1 MTQLKNNSYYKNL
14 SANEHFK
21 GIIDK
26 IPDDFNSIKV
36 SVQTDKAGTLTLYHS
51 IDGISWSS
59 YGDIFTITTDSHKQ
73 ATLKGKYLYISYLNG
88 PDATTNFNLVSYLSK
103 AIHNNIDVKLTTEDQ
118 VSVVPVGGAMD
129 VNVVNSV
136 EIQGLNFN
144 QDGALIVTGGGG
156 GGGGDASASNQEEQI
171 TLATTLNDEIAIMR
185 AESQT
190 QTTVQEA
197 INDKIDT
204 RIIKCDTDNVKIDSL
219 VPVHTLGLAKVYNTL
234 NNAFLTTDGDQ
245 SLRVNVVNQIS
256 NITGYALESTLT
268 NIKTELTNNMP
279 TKAIQIDTAEEVSLI
294 RQQHTPLQHEQGYAD
309 ILVDGPTMSA
319 DSNPPFTYHPTIE
332 GFYYSNTVSGGASN
346 LYFYAN
352 TQAKQTQYTINEL
365 MNSYAVV
372 TLGSMTATNTLPFL
386 VVYSKPQGA
395 GDHAIWYR
403 SKWVYTIPN
412 TAQLSAIGQQFM
424 IYWGEEPS
432 MKIHPNVHRV
442 QATLTSSAGPA
453 LSSEILLYL
462 TVNTESSATINTVKA
477 IYQNVGFTT
486 IGGLI
491 HDTKLGYGKQDKTR
505 EITTKIENLN
515 STVGAGVFVQLDG
528 NVSGLKLKSTLND
541 GSADVNVKNS
551 FSLESTQQELKA
563 QLDKLTFNN
572 SNELLVASSGGS
584 TGYPDVNLKCNDVLL
599 TQTENGIKKC
609 LDVEVNNMIN
619 VDTLATEQTVS
630 EMNATLSKLSF
641 DENNI
646 LLVSSNV
653 KAQDIPIT
661 YTQTAENK
669 FSLDVNINNI
679 SPVLVS
685 GEFYQQTQPVSIE
698 QLSFTG
704 QNELIVYD
712 SNVIKCDTDNIG
724 GSVSVSN
731 MVDVSD
737 LATEATVN
745 TIKEKIDNLSFD
757 LQNNLN
763 TTINNVISVK
773 NETSGAL
780 DVHCFGSSDGI
791 LFHHLK
797 TNSQGVLSTNAIIET
812 DNGALTSTLVS
823 ETETYNALDVKIK
836 GQTTVSLSSAVEV
849 KNVPTE
855 TLAISGSVNSTLK
868 TEDNGLLTSTLSG
881 TGNSIHALDVQV
893 KNTSI
898 TAIQKSQ
905 PASVQ
910 TILTNEICNCTGPSD
925 SRALTIAY
933 DTTGF
938 LYASVI
944 LNITNY
950 SVSGYGNPNLYLQSS
965 PDGVFWFNESS
976 NSVYQNGP
984 IKIQAYSVLTVPYV
998 RLYLDTSSFTPP
1010 NVVQFTIQT
1019 ALLCQ
1024 K

>member
-1 MTQLKNNSYYKNL
+1 MSESLILGTTST
-14 SANEHFK
+14 
-21 GIIDK
+21 GIRKK
-26 IPDDFNSIKV
+26 ILVDN
-36 SVQTDKAGTLTLYHS
+36 
-51 IDGISWSS
+51 DGKL
-59 YGDIFTITTDSHKQ
+59 ITS
-73 ATLKGKYLYISYLNG
+73 
-88 PDATTNFNLVSYLSK
+88 
-103 AIHNNIDVKLTTEDQ
+103 
-118 VSVVPVGGAMD
+118 
-129 VNVVNSV
+129 
-136 EIQGLNFN
+136 
-144 QDGALIVTGGGG
+144 GGGG
-156 GGGGDASASNQEEQI
+156 GGGGDASASNQQEQI
-171 TLATTLNDEIAIMR
+171 TLAETLNSEIAIIKS
-185 AESQT
+185 ESQA
-190 QTTVQEA
+190 QTIVQEA
-197 INDKIDT
+197 INDKLHNNL
-204 RIIKCDTDNVKIDSL
+204 IKCDTDNVIIDSSD
-219 VPVHTLGLAKVYNTL
+219 PVQIVGLAKIYNTL
-234 NNAFLTTDGDQ
+234 NNAFLTTDADQ

-268 NIKTELTNNMP
+268 NIKTELTDNMP

-309 ILVDGPTMSA
+309 ILVDGPAMSA

-352 TQAKQTQYTINEL
+352 TQAKQTQYTISQL
-365 MNSYAVV
+365 MNSYAVI
-372 TLGSMTATNTLPFL
+372 TLGNMTATNTLPFL

-442 QATLTSSAGPA
+442 EAILTSSAGPA
-453 LSSEILLYL
+453 LSSETLQYL
-462 TVNTESSATINTVKA
+462 TVNTDSSATINTVKA

-486 IGGLI
+486 YGGLI

-505 EITTKIENLN
+505 EITTKIDNIN
-515 STVGAGVFVQLDG
+515 STVADGVFVQLDG

-541 GSADVNVKNS
+541 GSADVNVKNN
-551 FSLESTQQELKA
+551 FNLESTQQQLKS
-563 QLDKLTFNN
+563 QLDKLTFNT

-599 TQTENGIKKC
+599 TQTPSGTKNC

-619 VDTLATEQTVS
+619 IDTLATEQTVS
-630 EMNATLSKLSF
+630 DMNATLSKLTF

-646 LLVSSNV
+646 LLISGNV
-653 KAQDIPIT
+653 KAQEVPIT
-661 YTQTAENK
+661 YTQTAVDK
-669 FSLDVNINNI
+669 FSLDVNVNNI
-679 SPVLVS
+679 NPVLVS

-712 SNVIKCDTDNIG
+712 SKITKCDTDNIA

-731 MVDVSD
+731 MVDVSG
-737 LATEATVN
+737 LATESTVN
-745 TIKEKIDNLSFD
+745 SIKEKTDFLTFD
-757 LQNNLN
+757 MENNLLTSGKTN
-763 TTINNVISVK
+763 LMVYDVNLTSTQGNEKNSLDTVVNNQVQVKNYGSPDGIIWEPIKTTLGAQNIIVDNVVSVK

-780 DVHCFGSSDGI
+780 DVHCYGSSDGAT
-791 LFHHLK
+791 FHHLK
-797 TNSQGVLSTNAIIET
+797 TNPQGVLSTNAMIET

-855 TLAISGSVNSTLK
+855 TLAISGTVNSKLQTL
-868 TEDNGLLTSTLSG
+868 DNGNLTSTLSG